1 MKSRFALAVVIFY
14 GIWSSIGFNVIILS
28 AGLKSIPHELYEAAA
43 IDGAGRVK
51 QFTAITIPLLT
62 PSIFLLAIVTT
73 IGGLQLFD
81 SLFAIV
87 GTANPA
93 MKDTRSLVYL
103 FYNTAFENNDKGGAA
118 AIAVII
124 LVMVALVTLFQF
136 VMQKKWVRYV

>member
-1 MKSRFALAVVIFY
+1 M
-14 GIWSSIGFNVIILS
+14 
-28 AGLKSIPHELYEAAA
+28 
-43 IDGAGRVK
+43 
-51 QFTAITIPLLT
+51 
-62 PSIFLLAIVTT
+62 
-73 IGGLQLFD
+73 
-81 SLFAIV
+81 